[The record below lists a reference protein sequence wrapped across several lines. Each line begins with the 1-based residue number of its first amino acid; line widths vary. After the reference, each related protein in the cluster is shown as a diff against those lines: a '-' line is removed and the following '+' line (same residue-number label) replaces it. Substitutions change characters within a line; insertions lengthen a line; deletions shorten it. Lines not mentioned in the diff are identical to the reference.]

1 MATFVTHFTG
11 TFTGPWELG
20 DGTVLQP
27 TGKNFDLLYSTTAKW
42 RDGRIIDEYLFFD
55 NGELTKQVGLA

>member
-1 MATFVTHFTG
+1 MTTFVNRFTG

-27 TGKNFDLLYSTTAKW
+27 TGKSFDLLYSTTAKW
-42 RDGRIIDEYLFFD
+42 RTAASSM
-55 NGELTKQVGLA
+55 NTSSSTTAN